1 MNSSSRS
8 RLIKSFFVI
17 KPDDCERY
25 IYTVRTKVLDLV
37 HYGFTREEIYFMP
50 LSELIDYIEILN
62 DRHKDNIVPQVED
75 KGDDL
80 NNLKMMADVVPMA
93 Y

>member
-1 MNSSSRS
+1 
-8 RLIKSFFVI
+8 
-17 KPDDCERY
+17 
-25 IYTVRTKVLDLV
+25 
-37 HYGFTREEIYFMP
+37 MP